1 MKNFARYT
9 GMGLIALLGAIACSD
24 KSANEYKLVR
34 RITTIENL
42 ALAKGYDVQIWYTED
57 GKFVEKIIFEK
68 LRDNGKFEIPMV
80 VGYDENKDG
89 RIDTPTEY
97 VGESH
102 QHLVEFANAEKLT
115 EIVEYV
121 SKNY

>member
-57 GKFVEKIIFEK
+57 GKFVENPK
-68 LRDNGKFEIPMV
+68 
-80 VGYDENKDG
+80 ENQFLSSRMLYRV
-89 RIDTPTEY
+89 RID
-97 VGESH
+97 GE
-102 QHLVEFANAEKLT
+102 
-115 EIVEYV
+115 
-121 SKNY
+121 